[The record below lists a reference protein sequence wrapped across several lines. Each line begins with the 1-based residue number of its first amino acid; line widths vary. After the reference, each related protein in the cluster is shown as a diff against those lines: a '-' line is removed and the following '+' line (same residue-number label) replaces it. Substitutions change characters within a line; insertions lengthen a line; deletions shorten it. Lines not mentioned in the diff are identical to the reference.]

1 MGKKLFPSFTAW
13 QRVANAVQRGCG
25 LIFGH
30 GVSPIRLVPVWDD
43 YMSAI
48 EDTSRGLFALA
59 DSFLGC
65 EIRKEK
71 PRRSGAML
79 V

>member
-1 MGKKLFPSFTAW
+1 MVSSPEPLRAAW
-13 QRVANAVQRGCG
+13 V
-25 LIFGH
+25 
-30 GVSPIRLVPVWDD
+30 D

-59 DSFLGC
+59 DSFLRC

-71 PRRSGAML
+71 PRQSGAML